1 MVSAHRY
8 VRIFLCG
15 RSKQA
20 LEHIPFHHVVRI
32 HKADILSH
40 SRFHAAVP
48 RHGNTA
54 VFLVNY
60 PDAAVPVPPFAQYL
74 RRMVGRTVIDA
85 NDFDIFH
92 ALTGQ
97 AFHTLVQIGGNII
110 TGNNDGN
117 GYAHG
122 GSILFYP
129 D

>member
-8 VRIFLCG
+8 VRIFFHG
-15 RSKQA
+15 RIKQA
-20 LEHIPFHHVVRI
+20 PEHIPLHHVVRV
-32 HKADILSH
+32 HKTDILSR

-48 RHGNTA
+48 RRGNTA
-54 VFLVNY
+54 VFPVNH

-74 RRMVGRTVIDA
+74 RRTVGRTVIDA

-92 ALTGQ
+92 ALAGQ
-97 AFHTLVQIGGNII
+97 AFHTLVQISGNII
-110 TGNNDGN
+110 TGNNDRN

>member
-8 VRIFLCG
+8 VRFFLRG
-15 RSKQA
+15 RSNQA

-32 HKADILSH
+32 HKADIR
-40 SRFHAAVP
+40 SRSRCHAAVP
-48 RHGNTA
+48 RCGNAA

-60 PDAAVPVPPFAQYL
+60 PDAAIPVPPFAQYL
-74 RRMVGRTVIDA
+74 RRTVGRTVINA

-92 ALTGQ
+92 ALAGQ

-110 TGNNDGN
+110 AGNNDGN

-122 GSILFYP
+122 GSVLFYP